1 MKNILKISTAIVIIS
16 LLSCEK
22 NLIEQNQ
29 LWQYVDPN
37 SANIKVVNA
46 YTSNIPVG
54 APGVGVTRF
63 YIYQDGAKLN
73 GNAISTA
80 GSWPGSATYA
90 SVKPGNSGF
99 TMILDRR
106 IGTDYGKV
114 AKGDT
119 AFNSKFVMDPSKF
132 YSLFMIGE
140 APTQT
145 TFLVNDNLKD
155 PQENKY
161 AIRFA
166 NLVVS
171 ASPKPVD
178 IYSRR
183 GKKNLASNL
192 SYKSITDFVEI
203 PIPTRISDDGKSLVS
218 ISDTIDVREAGKT
231 VNLYSLNN
239 FNPTSRRIY
248 TFYNYGRV
256 AGGTAFA
263 ERLTSYTNR

>member
-1 MKNILKISTAIVIIS
+1 MKNILKISIVLLVIG

-29 LWQYVDPN
+29 LWEYADPN

-46 YTSNIPVG
+46 YTSNIPAG

-99 TMILDRR
+99 TLILDRR
-106 IGTDYGKV
+106 IGIDYGKV
-114 AKGDT
+114 ARGDT
-119 AFNSKFVMDPSKF
+119 AFNTKLVMDPSKF
-132 YSLFMIGE
+132 YSLFLIGE
-140 APTQT
+140 APTQST
-145 TFLVNDNLKD
+145 ILLNDNLKD
-155 PQENKY
+155 PEENKY
-161 AIRFA
+161 AVRFA

-171 ASPKPVD
+171 PTAKPVD

-183 GKKNLASNL
+183 EKKNLVSNL
-192 SYKSITDFVEI
+192 QYKSVTDFVEI
-203 PIPTRISDDGKSLVS
+203 PIPTRLSDDGKSQVS
-218 ISDTIDVREAGKT
+218 ISDTLDVREAGKT

-256 AGGTAFA
+256 GGGTGFA
-263 ERLTSYTNR
+263 ESLRSYTNR

>member
-1 MKNILKISTAIVIIS
+1 MKNILKISIAVLLIS

-29 LWQYVDPN
+29 QWEYSDPN
-37 SANIKVVNA
+37 AANVKVVNA
-46 YTSNIPVG
+46 YTSNIPAG

-114 AKGDT
+114 VRGDT
-119 AFNSKFVMDPSKF
+119 AFNSKFVMDASKF

-140 APTQT
+140 APTQST
-145 TFLVNDNLKD
+145 ILVNDNLTN

-161 AIRFA
+161 AVRFA

-171 ASPKPVD
+171 ATPKPVD

-183 GKKNLASNL
+183 EKKNVATNL
-192 SYKSITDFVEI
+192 QYKSVTDFVEI
-203 PIPTRISDDGKSLVS
+203 PIPTRLSDDGKSQVS
-218 ISDTIDVREAGKT
+218 ISDTLDVREAGKT
-231 VNLYSLNN
+231 VNLYSFNN

-256 AGGTAFA
+256 AGGTGFA
-263 ERLTSYTNR
+263 ESLRSYTNR